1 MYLQKVISK
10 KFEKILF
17 VGVLKVTD
25 ERRSR
30 FGSVSQRYGSV
41 GRDLYKNITDPEHWF
56 KGTVLAPFH
65 SLQ

>member
-10 KFEKILF
+10 KLEKIWF

-25 ERRSR
+25 EKRSGI
-30 FGSVSQRYGSV
+30 GSVNQRYEFV
-41 GRDLYKNITDPEHWF
+41 DPDPYKNITDPDHWF

-65 SLQ
+65 SL